1 VNFGLLEGGVQRAT
15 ALRATA
21 ADLPLPELRR
31 NVLAP
36 QAAPL
41 LSSYRGARYA
51 AVVQAAA
58 SYPPLPRCPAA
69 PLPRCADA
77 GDPYPRA
84 HPFRPDVRYVC
95 LCAGAGVSTKPFA
108 MLPPARGPVPTAQKP
123 SGRDRALVTVFETAL
138 IMAHRYRQ

>member
-36 QAAPL
+36 RAAPL

-58 SYPPLPRCPAA
+58 SYPPLPHCPVA
-69 PLPRCADA
+69 PMQATHTREP
-77 GDPYPRA
+77 
-84 HPFRPDVRYVC
+84 
-95 LCAGAGVSTKPFA
+95 TPFA
-108 MLPPARGPVPTAQKP
+108 PTCATCACVQGRVSAQSP
-123 SGRDRALVTVFETAL
+123 LQCCRRLADRSRPLRSRVAVTVP
-138 IMAHRYRQ
+138 

>member
-36 QAAPL
+36 RAAPL

-58 SYPPLPRCPAA
+58 SYPPLPHCPVA
-69 PLPRCADA
+69 PMQATPTCAT
-77 GDPYPRA
+77 
-84 HPFRPDVRYVC
+84 
-95 LCAGAGVSTKPFA
+95 CACVQGQVS
-108 MLPPARGPVPTAQKP
+108 AQSP
-123 SGRDRALVTVFETAL
+123 LQCCRRLADRSRSLRSRVAVTVP
-138 IMAHRYRQ
+138 